1 MMSAD
6 NLTHSYRGHTCG
18 VSFSSVRQEE
28 VRVHLP
34 CVWLREGVQPGW
46 VEPFFG
52 VFGWRQQGTERT
64 QERYIRWRCG
74 LALSHEIWRT
84 SSLRSALTRRL
95 SPVTAPS
102 LSRLSSLLPHAPIS
116 LPSLQPSARSCGR
129 NACRLQ
135 RRLLLRRRLRGRAGE
150 RRGDGSQHQQQLHGR
165 GQGGEGHRRRP
176 RRRRAPAEEAMAAA
190 AHRSS
195 GGGHGGGRREGG
207 AVVGRLA
214 EAADGAGGPSA
225 RRSVARQGRQARW
238 GRQGGGTRAGCS
250 SASWRRSPQGVPVA
264 PELAPTSCAAGAPL
278 RKKVRER
285 KKEKE
290 KGERKKI
297 KRKRKG

>member
-1 MMSAD
+1 MLLETNHLVYGPFYSTELEGTETNSAR
-6 NLTHSYRGHTCG
+6 LCSQL
-18 VSFSSVRQEE
+18 F
-28 VRVHLP
+28 P
-34 CVWLREGVQPGW
+34 CVWLGEGVQPGW
-46 VEPFFG
+46 VEPLFG

-135 RRLLLRRRLRGRAGE
+135 RRLLLRRRLHGRAGE

-214 EAADGAGGPSA
+214 EAADGAGVPS
-225 RRSVARQGRQARW
+225 RR
-238 GRQGGGTRAGCS
+238 GGGRRRVVPPAG
-250 SASWRRSPQGVPVA
+250 RRLES
-264 PELAPTSCAAGAPL
+264 
-278 RKKVRER
+278 R
-285 KKEKE
+285 
-290 KGERKKI
+290 
-297 KRKRKG
+297 